1 MEMSIEGLESL
12 MAKLRRLGGSVDE
25 AIDKGIGKGVQKIK
39 SDAKVNCPYD
49 TGRLKGS
56 ISTEHLELK
65 VWAVGTNVE
74 YAMFVEFGTGQH
86 GAPGVPHTMQPWRY
100 KDAKGK
106 YHAFRQ
112 LYNATD
118 KLVYAG
124 QEDSAVSLYGKTV
137 SISGTNSITSNKSI
151 TVSSDARVKNHISDL
166 PARKICLII
175 CPESHFSTT
184 ATLLPQGITDLSR
197 KMFYR
202 HCKNVD
208 CPQMILQVS
217 AI

>member
-106 YHAFRQ
+106 VCIEGMCTVVLRSVYKDGRYVFLTNKQDDKCLEKSPIDMFAETAIDNDLKMVDNTIREY
-112 LYNATD
+112 YNITED
-118 KLVYAG
+118 KVNA
-124 QEDSAVSLYGKTV
+124 
-137 SISGTNSITSNKSI
+137 
-151 TVSSDARVKNHISDL
+151 
-166 PARKICLII
+166 
-175 CPESHFSTT
+175 
-184 ATLLPQGITDLSR
+184 
-197 KMFYR
+197 
-202 HCKNVD
+202 
-208 CPQMILQVS
+208 
-217 AI
+217 